1 MAVPE
6 RLTEAREASG
16 YTQEQVADAL
26 GVSRAMVSYW
36 ESGTRAPSD
45 RQLVAMARLYDVE
58 VGRLRSDEPLENA
71 HAVAQMMFR
80 GAEERLPDDARRGL
94 REFERFLD
102 TYADLARRVVFR
114 IHGLKQS
121 PFAITGAFQTRDD
134 ARRKAE
140 EVRAQLRL
148 GLGPIGD
155 VDRVCDM
162 LGVTVLRAPLGQDLS
177 RTISGAFFHHPEVGF
192 SILVNL
198 EMTPGRRR
206 FTVVHELAHA
216 LFHSDQK
223 YVLSFAQKDPKERF
237 ADSFAG
243 EFLMP
248 SEGIRRV
255 MEEEGFGPRITD
267 PADVIHLQRFYNVS
281 YATALVR
288 LRQARFLT
296 AESYE
301 QFKGV
306 RPVIFARA
314 LGYETDPE
322 EYEQDAN
329 QWRLRRFP
337 PRFLR
342 LLRHA
347 IQDEDISV
355 PTAAGLAGVSIDE
368 MAQFATHGPFRVNTS
383 SIESRET
390 AEFEQTGVLA

>member
-1 MAVPE
+1 MALHE
-6 RLTEAREASG
+6 RLAEARELASF
-16 YTQEQVADAL
+16 TQEQVADAL

-36 ESGTRAPSD
+36 ESGSRVPND

-58 VGRLRSDEPLENA
+58 VSRLRSDAPLEDA
-71 HAVAQMMFR
+71 HAIAQMMFR
-80 GAEERLPDDARRGL
+80 GAEDRLPDEARRGL

-102 TYADLARRVVFR
+102 TYTQLARSVGFK

-121 PFAITGAFQTRDD
+121 PFTITGAFQTTED

-140 EVRAQLRL
+140 EVRAHLRL

-155 VDRVCDM
+155 VERVCEM
-162 LGVTVLRAPLGQDLS
+162 LGVTVLRAPLGLDLL
-177 RTISGAFFHHPEVGF
+177 RTISGAFFNHPEVGF

-206 FTVVHELAHA
+206 FTVAHELAHA
-216 LFHSDQK
+216 LFHSDEK

-248 SEGIRRV
+248 SEGVRRV
-255 MEEEGFGPRITD
+255 MEEHGFGPRITD

-288 LRQARFLT
+288 LRRARFLT
-296 AESYE
+296 LESYQE
-301 QFKGV
+301 FKGV
-306 RPVIFARA
+306 RPVLFARS
-314 LGYETDPE
+314 LGYEPDPE
-322 EYEQDAN
+322 EYEQDAD

-342 LLRHA
+342 LLRLA
-347 IQDEDISV
+347 IHEEHISV
-355 PTAAGLAGVSIDE
+355 PTAAELVGVSIDE
-368 MAQFATHGPFRVNTS
+368 MAQFATSGPFHLDES
-383 SIESRET
+383 SLESRET
-390 AEFEQTGVLA
+390 AEFEQTGVVA